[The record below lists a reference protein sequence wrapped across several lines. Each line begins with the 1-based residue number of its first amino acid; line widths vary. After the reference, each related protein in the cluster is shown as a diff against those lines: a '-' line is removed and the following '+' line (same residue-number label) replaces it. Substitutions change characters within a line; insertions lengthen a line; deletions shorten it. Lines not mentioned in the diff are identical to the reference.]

1 MKGRDPIAA
10 FVARAAAAADDASLV
25 RLLLTAPRDPSAAVR
40 RLEARPV
47 SLKQGP
53 ALSLTRHEA
62 RRTTTQN
69 LPPAELPGW
78 LERVLRED
86 FAAALLETTRRDW
99 QLQPGP
105 GGAARLV
112 PHRPRVTAAPAP
124 AHDRAV
130 RSVLDGSAQDWL
142 HALGLTDANG
152 GIVPRAADKHRQVRR
167 FSEILLGLL
176 RETGFP
182 AGRPVRVADL
192 GSGRGY
198 LTFAAWHLLRRGLG
212 RPAVVTGVEARAE
225 LADFC
230 EATARRLGLE
240 GLRFRAG
247 SIARQPAERL
257 DVLLALHAC
266 NTATDNALRHGL
278 AAGARL
284 LLVAPCCHQEVRPQL
299 GRPEPLAPA
308 LAHGLFAERMAEW
321 VTDALRTLYLEWAG
335 CRVKAIEFVG
345 PEHTAK
351 NLLLAAVRERE
362 PFRDAAAQARYEALR
377 DWFGLRRLALE
388 GTPDRGGVAPVAP

>member
-1 MKGRDPIAA
+1 MRSPDPIAA
-10 FVARAAAAADDASLV
+10 FITRAAAAANDGTLV
-25 RLLLTAPRDPSAAVR
+25 RLALSAARDPAAAVR
-40 RLEARPV
+40 RIEARPV
-47 SLKQGP
+47 TVKQG
-53 ALSLTRHEA
+53 AVLSLALHEA

-78 LERVLRED
+78 LERALRED

-105 GGAARLV
+105 DGGARLV
-112 PHRPRVTAAPAP
+112 AHRPRVTAAPAP
-124 AHDRAV
+124 THDRAI
-130 RSVLDGSAQDWL
+130 RSVLDASAQDWL

-152 GIVPRAADKHRQVRR
+152 GVVPRAADKHRQVRR

-176 RETGFP
+176 RETEFP
-182 AGRPVRVADL
+182 ADRPVRVADM

-198 LTFAAWHLLRRGLG
+198 LTFAVWHLLRRVLT
-212 RPAVVTGVEARAE
+212 RPAEVTGVEARAE
-225 LADFC
+225 LAEFC
-230 EATARRLGLE
+230 EATARRLNLE
-240 GLRFRAG
+240 GLCFRAG
-247 SIARQPAERL
+247 GIADQPAERL

-266 NTATDNALRHGL
+266 NTATDAALRLGL

-284 LLVAPCCHQEVRPQL
+284 ILVAPCCHQELRPQL
-299 GRPEPLAPA
+299 GRPVPLAPA

-335 CRVKAIEFVG
+335 CRVKAIEFVS

-362 PFRDAAAQARYEALR
+362 PFQDTAARTRYEALR
-377 DWFGLRRLALE
+377 DWFGLRRFALE
-388 GTPDRGGVAPVAP
+388 STADRGGGTPDAP